1 MKRKVFK
8 KLPVLLA
15 IMFVLFQS
23 FLVPLAGASWSGTS
37 WKGDAWKGD
46 SWSGDAWNTE
56 GFSWEGE
63 AWDPGK
69 GWIQDG
75 WEQDGWTQEGY
86 TKDGW
91 TGDGI
96 SAIDPATGQPW
107 TGDKVNGI
115 DAATGQPWTGD
126 KVNGIDPATGQPWTG
141 DKVNGIDPAT
151 GQPWT
156 GNGING
162 INPATG
168 QPWIGNG
175 NNGINPATGQPWA
188 GQNGRG
194 INPATGL
201 PWIGNELS
209 GTGLIIAK
217 SGSSNASGNGE
228 DISLYDILKF
238 TNNNVLSTKVNLP
251 MQIMNNEFSFKK
263 PNDVYGL
270 ILGGFKLGMGDS
282 SKTLN
287 GISEA
292 YDVSSAGYETF
303 NGIKTLMN
311 SGFNATTSPGQY
323 ESLARTASRLS
334 QTTSQVNPALKLL
347 SKASLATAA
356 IGTGFSVV
364 DTVKNTNAAVETFKN
379 NNSSGADK
387 TVAVASIGESVG
399 EAFMNAGAG
408 AMAIP
413 GLQVAGT
420 WMITIG
426 AGTFLLSKGTK
437 YVASNWGSI
446 KNGIGK
452 AKKKVGSI
460 FKSIKGA
467 FS

>member
-1 MKRKVFK
+1 MNGEVWLKRKVFK

-46 SWSGDAWNTE
+46 SWTGDAWNAE

-86 TKDGW
+86 TQDGW

-96 SAIDPATGQPW
+96 S
-107 TGDKVNGI
+107 
-115 DAATGQPWTGD
+115 
-126 KVNGIDPATGQPWTG
+126 GIDPATGQPWTG

-188 GQNGRG
+188 GQNGSG

-201 PWIGNELS
+201 PWIGIGSPGAGLSISASGAATSDEFDINPYDISKYVMNDLIVGQVNMTKDIASGEFSFKRPNDIYGLVLNGFKLGLGDNRALVNIDDAYGMANAGVDGAAAIKTLWGSSFAATGNLS
-209 GTGLIIAK
+209 GYRSLAASQVSSYTSSLRPPMSMLSKVNVAAASVGTVFSAIDTFKNTGKAIEVYQNDNSTGAAKTVAVSEATASLGEVLMNGGAVAAAIPGGQAIGAGLIIA
-217 SGSSNASGNGE
+217 
-228 DISLYDILKF
+228 
-238 TNNNVLSTKVNLP
+238 
-251 MQIMNNEFSFKK
+251 
-263 PNDVYGL
+263 
-270 ILGGFKLGMGDS
+270 
-282 SKTLN
+282 
-287 GISEA
+287 
-292 YDVSSAGYETF
+292 
-303 NGIKTLMN
+303 
-311 SGFNATTSPGQY
+311 
-323 ESLARTASRLS
+323 
-334 QTTSQVNPALKLL
+334 
-347 SKASLATAA
+347 
-356 IGTGFSVV
+356 
-364 DTVKNTNAAVETFKN
+364 
-379 NNSSGADK
+379 
-387 TVAVASIGESVG
+387 
-399 EAFMNAGAG
+399 
-408 AMAIP
+408 
-413 GLQVAGT
+413 
-420 WMITIG
+420 G
-426 AGTFLLSKGTK
+426 AGTFAISKGVK
-437 YVASNWGSI
+437 LVVSNWGSI
-446 KNGIGK
+446 KRGAGK
-452 AKKKVGSI
+452 AGRKIGSL
-460 FKSIKGA
+460 FKTIKGA

>member
-1 MKRKVFK
+1 MNGEDWLKRKVVK
-8 KLPVLLA
+8 KLSVLLA

-46 SWSGDAWNTE
+46 SWTGDAWNTE

-115 DAATGQPWTGD
+115 D
-126 KVNGIDPATGQPWTG
+126 PATGQPWTG
-141 DKVNGIDPAT
+141 DKVNGIDPVT

-156 GNGING
+156 GNGVNG

-188 GQNGRG
+188 GQNGSG

-201 PWIGNELS
+201 PWIGIGSPGAGLS
-209 GTGLIIAK
+209 ISQPG
-217 SGSSNASGNGE
+217 ASGAAESYELDINPY
-228 DISLYDILKF
+228 DISKYVMNDLIVGQVNMTKDIA
-238 TNNNVLSTKVNLP
+238 SGD
-251 MQIMNNEFSFKK
+251 FSFKR
-263 PNDVYGL
+263 PNDIYGL
-270 ILGGFKLGMGDS
+270 VLNGFKLGMGDNRA
-282 SKTLN
+282 LVN
-287 GISEA
+287 IDDAYGMANAGIDGA
-292 YDVSSAGYETF
+292 AA
-303 NGIKTLMN
+303 IKTLWGSSFAATGSL
-311 SGFNATTSPGQY
+311 SGY
-323 ESLARTASRLS
+323 RSLAATQVSSYTSALRPPMSMLSKVNVATASVGTVFS
-334 QTTSQVNPALKLL
+334 
-347 SKASLATAA
+347 A
-356 IGTGFSVV
+356 I
-364 DTVKNTNAAVETFKN
+364 DTFKN
-379 NNSSGADK
+379 TGKAIEVYQNDNSTGAAK
-387 TVAVASIGESVG
+387 TIAVSEATASLGEVLMNGGAVA
-399 EAFMNAGAG
+399 A
-408 AMAIP
+408 AIP
-413 GLQVAGT
+413 GGQAIGAGL
-420 WMITIG
+420 IIAG
-426 AGTFLLSKGTK
+426 AGTFAISKGVK
-437 YVASNWGSI
+437 LVVSNWGSI
-446 KNGIGK
+446 KRGAGK
-452 AKKKVGSI
+452 AGRKIGSL